1 MSANHDI
8 SRVVRSWIQEEE
20 HASADRVLQ
29 VVLSRLDSTPQRRSW
44 WPAWRSPQMNRL
56 TTIAAGALAL
66 VVLAVVAYQ
75 FLPTSSVGPPAAPPT
90 TAPTPTAT
98 ANPTPKPSPTPIQ
111 AAFPPEGPL
120 AAGPHAAVLDGVP
133 LSFSVSASGW
143 RSLGVSELA
152 RGEYPQP
159 DYIGIDFWPSA
170 PENIYS
176 DPCAHTP
183 LSPPPSAS
191 AAGLA
196 AAAATTPV
204 AELVSGPSSI
214 EVGGRPAQHLVLTI
228 GEDIGCEPHDAWL
241 WYDEST
247 GGATGGWRWA
257 EGLGATY
264 RIWII
269 DVDGT
274 LVWID
279 AYTFKNADAG
289 LAQDIQAI
297 IDSIEFE

>member
-8 SRVVRSWIQEEE
+8 SRVVRSWIREEE
-20 HASADRVLQ
+20 HDSADRVLQ

-44 WPAWRSPQMNRL
+44 WPAWRSPQINRSL
-56 TTIAAGALAL
+56 TIAAGIAAV
-66 VVLAVVAYQ
+66 VVLAVVAFQ
-75 FLPTSSVGPPAAPPT
+75 FLPTSSVGPPASSPT
-90 TAPTPTAT
+90 PAPTPTPVVTPRAT
-98 ANPTPKPSPTPIQ
+98 SSPTPA

-120 AAGPHAAVLDGVP
+120 QAGTYAAVRDGVP
-133 LSFSVSASGW
+133 LSFSVPSGW
-143 RSLGVSELA
+143 TSLGDEIIT
-152 RGEYPQP
+152 GEYGGP
-159 DYIGIDFWPSA
+159 DFVGIDFWRSA
-170 PENIYS
+170 PDNVYA

-196 AAAATTPV
+196 AAAATVPV
-204 AELVSGPSSI
+204 TDVVRGPTSI
-214 EVGGRPAQHLVLTI
+214 NVGGRPAQQLVLAI
-228 GEDIGCEPHDAWL
+228 REDIDCEPHDAWL

-257 EGLGATY
+257 EGLGAEY

-289 LAQDIQAI
+289 LAQDIQEI
-297 IDSIEFE
+297 IDSIVFE

>member
-8 SRVVRSWIQEEE
+8 SRVVRSWIREEE
-20 HASADRVLQ
+20 HDSADHILQ

-44 WPAWRSPQMNRL
+44 WPARRSPHMNRPL
-56 TTIAAGALAL
+56 TVAAGIAAVL
-66 VVLAVVAYQ
+66 VVAVVAYQ
-75 FLPTSSVGPPAAPPT
+75 FLPSSSVGPPASSPT
-90 TAPTPTAT
+90 TAPTPTAVV
-98 ANPTPKPSPTPIQ
+98 TPRESSSP
-111 AAFPPEGPL
+111 PPLVDLPAEGPL
-120 AAGPHAAVLDGVP
+120 AVGTHAALFDGVP
-133 LSFSVSASGW
+133 LSFTISTSGW
-143 RSLGVSELA
+143 TGTGYSIEK
-152 RGEYPQP
+152 GEYGQP
-159 DYIGIDFWPSA
+159 DFVGIDFWESA
-170 PENIYS
+170 PENVYA

-183 LSPPPSAS
+183 LSPPPAAS

-196 AAAATTPV
+196 EVVATVPV
-204 AELVSGPSSI
+204 MDLVSGPASI
-214 EVGGRPAQHLVLTI
+214 DVGGYPAQHLVLTVKEEI
-228 GEDIGCEPHDAWL
+228 DCEPHDAWL

-247 GGATGGWRWA
+247 GGARGGWRWA

-279 AYTFKNADAG
+279 AYTFPDANAG
-289 LAQDIQAI
+289 IGRDIQEI

>member
-8 SRVVRSWIQEEE
+8 SRVVRSWIREEE
-20 HASADRVLQ
+20 NDSADRVLE

-56 TTIAAGALAL
+56 STVAVGAVAA
-66 VVLAVVAYQ
+66 VVLVVVAYQ
-75 FLPTSSVGPPAAPPT
+75 FLPTSSMGPPASSPT
-90 TAPTPTAT
+90 TAPTPTAVV
-98 ANPTPKPSPTPIQ
+98 TPRESASP
-111 AAFPPEGPL
+111 PPLVDLPAEGPL
-120 AAGPHAAVLDGVP
+120 SAGTHAAVLDGVP
-133 LSFSVSASGW
+133 LSFTIPTSGW
-143 RSLGVSELA
+143 AGTGYSVEK
-152 RGEYPQP
+152 GEYGQP
-159 DYIGIDFWPSA
+159 DYVGIDFWESA
-170 PENIYS
+170 PENVYA

-191 AAGLA
+191 AADLA
-196 AAAATTPV
+196 AAVATVPV
-204 AELVSGPSSI
+204 TNLVSEPTSI
-214 EVGGRPAQHLVLTI
+214 NVGGHLAQYLVLTI
-228 GEDIGCEPHDAWL
+228 RQNIDCEPHDAWL

-279 AYTFKNADAG
+279 AYTFKDADAG
-289 LAQDIQAI
+289 LEQNIQDV

>member
-8 SRVVRSWIQEEE
+8 SRVVRSWIREEE
-20 HASADRVLQ
+20 HDSANHILQ

-44 WPAWRSPQMNRL
+44 WPAWRFQHVNTQTKAL
-56 TTIAAGALAL
+56 LAAA
-66 VVLAVVAYQ
+66 AVVVVAVVGYR
-75 FLPTSSVGPPAAPPT
+75 FLPGNIGPGD
-90 TAPTPTAT
+90 PTASR
-98 ANPTPKPSPTPIQ
+98 SPTPSPLQ
-111 AAFPPEGPL
+111 SPPGAPSPGPAAGFPAEGPL
-120 AAGPHAAVLDGVP
+120 AVGTYAAVLDGVP
-133 LSFSVSASGW
+133 LSFSVPTSGW
-143 RSLGVSELA
+143 TGTGYSIEK
-152 RGEYPQP
+152 GEYGQS
-159 DYIGIDFWPSA
+159 DYVGIDFWPSA
-170 PENIYS
+170 PENVYA

-183 LSPPPSAS
+183 MSPPPTAS

-196 AAAATTPV
+196 AAVMTVPV
-204 AELVSGPSSI
+204 TEVVNGPSSVDI
-214 EVGGRPAQHLVLTI
+214 GGHPAQHVVLTI
-228 GEDIGCEPHDAWL
+228 REIIDCEPHDAWL

-274 LVWID
+274 LVFID
-279 AYTFKNADAG
+279 AYTFKDADPQRR
-289 LAQDIQAI
+289 QDIQEV